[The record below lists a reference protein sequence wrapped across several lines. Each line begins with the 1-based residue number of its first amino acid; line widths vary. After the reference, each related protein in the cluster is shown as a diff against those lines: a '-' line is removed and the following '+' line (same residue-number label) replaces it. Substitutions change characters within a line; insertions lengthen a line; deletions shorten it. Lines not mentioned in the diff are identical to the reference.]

1 MSVYFIRHAQ
11 TQGNAKNIWVGRK
24 NEPIVTLR
32 CDELQASSME
42 LAGFDFDF
50 IYCSPLLRARQTAEV
65 IKQLQPRQPEIII
78 ESGLQER
85 DFGVFEGQLK
95 TPERRAMLD
104 EHPSV
109 ESILSI
115 QKRISPIFAR
125 LYSQNKKIL
134 VVSHSAIYRCLIEHM
149 GFDSIPVRKSLR
161 NSEWVQLQ
169 PKCSTN

>member
-1 MSVYFIRHAQ
+1 MPIYFIRHAQ

-24 NEPIVTLR
+24 NEPIVTLS
-32 CDELQASSME
+32 CDHLKASSME
-42 LAGFDFDF
+42 LAGVDFDL

-78 ESGLQER
+78 EAALQER

-104 EHPSV
+104 CDPSV
-109 ESILSI
+109 ESIFSL
-115 QKRISPIFAR
+115 QKRIAPVFAR
-125 LYSQNKKIL
+125 LHLQNKKIL

-149 GFDSIPVRKSLR
+149 GFKSTPEMKSLS
-161 NSEWVQLQ
+161 NCGWVQLQ
-169 PKCSTN
+169 PRCDF